1 MCGHGGRRGMKPTNA
16 ERLFQLRRFRRRM
29 QASGMLAVAAVALTV
44 GMAIPRDRYPSL
56 FVFFWC
62 GVMLLVVW
70 MLLLAVGDAVS
81 TSLHANRLRREHR
94 IETARLKAEMERLL
108 QQRAEGGN
116 GHAGNGSGRH
126 SDAGEHNGR
135 AHTPPEE

>member
-1 MCGHGGRRGMKPTNA
+1 
-16 ERLFQLRRFRRRM
+16 M

-94 IETARLKAEMERLL
+94 IESARLKAEMDRLL
-108 QQRAEGGN
+108 RQRDEGGS
-116 GHAGNGSGRH
+116 GHAQHNGTGQ
-126 SDAGEHNGR
+126 HNGR